1 MVSENIDEFLN
12 EKNLEIN
19 LVNLVKVLTQCTGA
33 VADIL
38 ARTPVHHVG
47 TSNVFGDAQL
57 SVDVQSDEKIF
68 EILSHSG
75 LVSHAASEEE
85 PELRSLSPD
94 GKFTVCFDPLDGSSI
109 VDCNWAVGSIF
120 GVWKAGPVLRRSG
133 RDQVLAAVAVYGPRT
148 TLIVATGSTVFEVS
162 RVEENRW
169 IITNEFETKIAEIA
183 KIFSPAN
190 LRSSQ
195 DLPGYASVIDEW
207 MTKRLTLRYTGGMV
221 PDVASILIKGNG
233 IFASPVSTK
242 APAKLRL
249 VFECAPI
256 AYIVEAAGGRA
267 LSGRSTSESVLD
279 VVIES
284 MDDRV
289 GIVCG
294 SRGEVDKTVE
304 SIVKNQGERVIS
316 SGA

>member
-1 MVSENIDEFLN
+1 
-12 EKNLEIN
+12 
-19 LVNLVKVLTQCTGA
+19 
-33 VADIL
+33 
-38 ARTPVHHVG
+38 
-47 TSNVFGDAQL
+47 
-57 SVDVQSDEKIF
+57 
-68 EILSHSG
+68 
-75 LVSHAASEEE
+75 
-85 PELRSLSPD
+85 
-94 GKFTVCFDPLDGSSI
+94 
-109 VDCNWAVGSIF
+109 
-120 GVWKAGPVLRRSG
+120 
-133 RDQVLAAVAVYGPRT
+133 
-148 TLIVATGSTVFEVS
+148 VFELS
-162 RVEENRW
+162 RIAENRW
-169 IITNEFETKIAEIA
+169 IITNEFARKIAENA

-195 DLPGYASVIDEW
+195 DLPGYAAVIDEW

-233 IFASPVSTK
+233 IFASPVSSK

-267 LSGRSTSESVLD
+267 LSGRNTSECVLD

-294 SRGEVDKTVE
+294 SKREVEKTVE
-304 SIVKNQGERVIS
+304 SIVENQGERVMR